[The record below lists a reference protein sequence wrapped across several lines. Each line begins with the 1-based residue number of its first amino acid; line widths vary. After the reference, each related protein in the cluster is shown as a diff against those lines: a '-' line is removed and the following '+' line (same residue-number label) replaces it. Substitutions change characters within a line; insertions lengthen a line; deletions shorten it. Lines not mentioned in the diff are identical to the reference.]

1 MSYCISLRAA
11 RVNRGLRQEDAAKHV
26 GVSVKTICNW
36 ETSRS
41 FPPADALINL
51 CELYEVPIDQIF
63 LPKKS
68 G

>member
-1 MSYCISLRAA
+1 MGYSISLKAA
-11 RVNRGLRQEDAAKHV
+11 RVNRNLKQSDAAKHV

-36 ETSRS
+36 ELGKS

-63 LPKKS
+63 LPKK
-68 G
+68 